1 MPKLTQPIVVC
12 LILVLLAGSLAGCI
26 PPATSQLGPR
36 PAPDT
41 LGAVEAY
48 LQKYQPG
55 PLPRVFQTSRLYD
68 RYGALLAE
76 RWSEGRRTWVPLN
89 RISKHLI
96 DATIATED
104 ATFLTNPGVDA
115 ARIAGAA
122 LGNAQQGDVVSGAST
137 ITMQLARNLF
147 LGDDQRYQQS
157 MDRKMLEAG
166 LAQEVTSLFSKDEIL
181 EMYLNLL
188 NYGHMAYGPEAA
200 AQVYFGKSAAD
211 LSLAEATLL
220 AGIPQQPANLDL
232 FANFDAAKAR
242 QRVVLDMLVRHGFLS
257 QTEADKIHAEP
268 VTLNPAPDQ
277 VPNAAPHFTQYVW
290 DVLDSRL
297 GEGAAVRSGLAVTT
311 TLDLKIQALAQ
322 GIVARK
328 VRELR
333 PKHDLNNAALVAMRP
348 ESGEILAMVGS
359 ADFDDKEIGGQVNV
373 STSPRQPGSAFK
385 PLVYATALNDDLISP
400 ATILWDV
407 PVTYTVGN
415 SLTYTPANYDGK
427 FHGPVTARTALA
439 NSYNIP
445 AVKLLDGLTVERMLK
460 AAEAFGIRSL
470 NRGKEWYGLSLT
482 LGGGEMTLL
491 ELTSAY
497 AALASGGQTVIPE
510 PILAVTDALGRTVEA
525 ASPKQVEQAQA
536 PVQAP
541 VQAVSPAAAFQVT
554 DILSDNAART
564 PMFGAASP
572 LKLSRPAAA
581 KTGTTDDFRDNWTV
595 GYLRPL
601 VTGVWAGNTDGHP
614 MKKVSGIA
622 GAAPIWHDFME
633 GVLKDETLRR
643 TLGVGDDPAA
653 WQFVPP
659 ADVEQRDECPP
670 GAECRKDGEFFSRQW
685 LAAAGEAGPLA
696 DSVVKAPSAPV
707 YAALPDGGR
716 WTAYCRV
723 EPAAVRPLLK
733 LPDRLGLPD
742 PTAAVT
748 GTQPV
753 NLSPDALH
761 VIGWSL
767 RHPTAVDLGP
777 CDALA
782 QVAPAALA
790 LDPQPGDAA
799 LSISADLA
807 AAMDPNAGPVP
818 GDTTTLPAV
827 AASPADFGFA
837 LARPVE
843 NHASCPGNYIVGQVL
858 NPQGAPVAGV
868 HVVMVDEWGNRSDT
882 VSKNGEADYG
892 SYDFAIHS
900 FANHYTLTVVD
911 PAGNIASPAVTV
923 EHLQGAAGDAPCHTV
938 VWIGG

>member
-1 MPKLTQPIVVC
+1 MPKLTQPIVIC
-12 LILVLLAGSLAGCI
+12 LMFVLIAGLTAGCI
-26 PPATSQLGPR
+26 PPATNQLGPR

-55 PLPRVFQTSRLYD
+55 PLPRVFQTSHLYD
-68 RYGALLAE
+68 RHGALLAE

-122 LGNAQQGDVVSGAST
+122 LGNAEQGDVVSGAST

-200 AQVYFGKSAAD
+200 AQVYFGKSSAD
-211 LSLAEATLL
+211 LTLAEATLL

-232 FANFDAAKAR
+232 FANFAAAKAR

-257 QTEADKIHAEP
+257 QTETDKIHAEQ

-277 VPNAAPHFTQYVW
+277 VTNAAPHFTQYVW

-297 GEGAAVRSGLAVTT
+297 GEGVAVRGGLAVTT
-311 TLDLKIQALAQ
+311 TLDLKMQELAQ
-322 GIVARK
+322 KTVARK
-328 VRELR
+328 VKELKS
-333 PKHDLNNAALVAMRP
+333 KHDLNNAALVAMRP

-359 ADFDDKEIGGQVNV
+359 ADFSDTAISGQVNV
-373 STSPRQPGSAFK
+373 ATSLRQPGSAFK
-385 PLVYATALNDDLISP
+385 PLVYAAALNDDLISP

-445 AVKLLDGLTVERMLK
+445 AVKLLDGVTVERMLK

-497 AALASGGQTVIPE
+497 AALASDGKTVTPE
-510 PILAVTDALGRTVEA
+510 PILAVADTLSRPVEGALVKRDE
-525 ASPKQVEQAQA
+525 
-536 PVQAP
+536 P

-633 GVLKDETLRR
+633 GVLADETMRR
-643 TLGVGDDPAA
+643 TLGVDDGPAA

-659 ADVEQRDECPP
+659 AEVEQRDECPP
-670 GAECRKDGEFFSRQW
+670 GVECRKGGEYFSRKW
-685 LAAAGEAGPLA
+685 LATAGEAGPLA
-696 DSVVKAPSAPV
+696 DSVFKAPSAPV
-707 YAALPDGGR
+707 YAALPEGGR

-733 LPDRLGLPD
+733 LPSPLGLPD
-742 PTAAVT
+742 PTGVIT
-748 GTQPV
+748 GTQPDG
-753 NLSPDALH
+753 LSPDALH
-761 VIGWSL
+761 AIGWSL
-767 RHPTAVDLGP
+767 RHPTPVDLGP

-782 QVAPAALA
+782 QVVPVALA

-799 LSISADLA
+799 LTISADLA

-827 AASPADFGFA
+827 AASPADFSFA

-843 NHASCPGNYIVGQVL
+843 NHASCPGNYILGQVL
-858 NPQGAPVAGV
+858 NRQGAPVAGV
-868 HVVMVDEWGNRSDT
+868 HIVMVDEWGNRSDT
-882 VSKNGEADYG
+882 TSKNGEADYG
-892 SYDFAIHS
+892 SYDFPIHS

-911 PAGNIASPAVTV
+911 PAGNIASPAVVV

>member
-1 MPKLTQPIVVC
+1 MPIFTRPLIVC
-12 LILVLLAGSLAGCI
+12 LTLVLFAAVLVGCI
-26 PPATSQLGPR
+26 PPATNQLGPR
-36 PAPDT
+36 PATDT

-48 LQKYQPG
+48 LRKYQPG

-68 RYGALLAE
+68 RHGALLAE
-76 RWSEGRRTWVPLN
+76 RWSEGRRTWIPLT

-122 LGNAQQGDVVSGAST
+122 LGNAQEGDVVSGAST

-157 MDRKMLEAG
+157 MDRKLLEAG

-188 NYGHMAYGPEAA
+188 NYGHLAYGPEAA

-211 LSLAEATLL
+211 LTLAEATLL

-232 FANFDAAKAR
+232 FTSFEAAKAR
-242 QRVVLDMLVRHGFLS
+242 QRVVLDMMVRHGFLS
-257 QTEADKIHAEP
+257 QPEADKIHAEP
-268 VTLNPAPDQ
+268 VALNPAPDQ

-290 DVLDSRL
+290 DLLDSRL
-297 GEGAAVRSGLAVTT
+297 GEGVAVRSGLMVTT
-311 TLDLKIQALAQ
+311 TLDLKMQELAQ
-322 GIVARK
+322 KTVARK
-328 VRELR
+328 VKELK

-359 ADFDDKEIGGQVNV
+359 ADFDDKQISGQVNV
-373 STSPRQPGSAFK
+373 ATSPRQPGSAIK
-385 PLVYATALNDDLISP
+385 PLVYATALNDNLISP

-445 AVKLLDGLTVERMLK
+445 AVKLLDGVTVERMLR

-491 ELTSAY
+491 ELASAY
-497 AALASGGQTVIPE
+497 AALASDGKTVTPE
-510 PILAVTDALGRTVEA
+510 PILAVADTLGRPVTDALAKRE
-525 ASPKQVEQAQA
+525 A

-601 VTGVWAGNTDGHP
+601 VAGAWAGNTDGHP
-614 MKKVSGIA
+614 MMKVSGIA

-633 GVLKDETLRR
+633 GVLADPALRQ
-643 TLGVGDDPAA
+643 TLGVGDDPVA

-659 ADVEQRDECPP
+659 ADVELRPDCPP
-670 GAECRKDGEFFSRQW
+670 GATCREGGEYFSRAW

-707 YAALPDGGR
+707 YAALPEGGR

-733 LPDRLGLPD
+733 LPGQLGLPG
-742 PTAAVT
+742 ASGVIS
-748 GTQPV
+748 GTQITEY
-753 NLSPDALH
+753 STDALH
-761 VIGWSL
+761 AIGWSL
-767 RHPTAVDLGP
+767 RHPTPVGLGS
-777 CDALA
+777 CGTLA
-782 QVAPAALA
+782 EIAPRALA
-790 LDPQPGDAA
+790 LDPQPGDVA
-799 LSISADLA
+799 LTISADLA

-827 AASPADFGFA
+827 AASPADFSFA

-858 NPQGAPVAGV
+858 NRQGTPVAGV
-868 HVVMVDEWGNRSDT
+868 HIVMVDEWGNRSDT
-882 VSKNGEADYG
+882 SSKNGEADYG